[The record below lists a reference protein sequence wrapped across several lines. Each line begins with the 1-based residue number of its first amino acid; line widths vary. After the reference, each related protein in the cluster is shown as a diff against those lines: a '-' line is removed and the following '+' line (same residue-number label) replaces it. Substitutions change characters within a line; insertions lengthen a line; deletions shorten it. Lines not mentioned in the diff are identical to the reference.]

1 MLFTIG
7 GRCDPHFLFEAG
19 AEIIL
24 IGITT
29 FQADLLQTH
38 SSRSQVTGGCGNS
51 LRCDKV
57 TETDSLI
64 FLKRAL
70 K

>member
-1 MLFTIG
+1 MLFPIG
-7 GRCDPHFLFEAG
+7 GRGDPHFLFEAG

-29 FQADLLQTH
+29 LQADLLQTH
-38 SSRSQVTGGCGNS
+38 SSRSQITGSCGNS

>member
-1 MLFTIG
+1 MLFPIG
-7 GRCDPHFLFEAG
+7 RGGDPHFLFEAG

-38 SSRSQVTGGCGNS
+38 RSRSQVTGGCGNP
-51 LRCDKV
+51 LRCNKV
-57 TETDSLI
+57 TETDPLI
-64 FLKRAL
+64 FFEKST
-70 K
+70 

>member
-7 GRCDPHFLFEAG
+7 GRCDSHFLFEAG

>member
-1 MLFTIG
+1 MLFPIG
-7 GRCDPHFLFEAG
+7 RGGDPHFLFEAG

-38 SSRSQVTGGCGNS
+38 RSCSQVTGGCGNP

-57 TETDSLI
+57 TETDPLI
-64 FLKRAL
+64 FFEKST
-70 K
+70 

>member
-1 MLFTIG
+1 MLFPIG

-38 SSRSQVTGGCGNS
+38 RSRSQVTGGCGNP
-51 LRCDKV
+51 LRCNKV
-57 TETDSLI
+57 TETDPLI

>member
-1 MLFTIG
+1 MLFSIG
-7 GRCDPHFLFEAG
+7 GRGDTHFLFEAG

-38 SSRSQVTGGCGNS
+38 SSRSQITGGCGNP
-51 LRCDKV
+51 LRCDKI
-57 TETDSLI
+57 TDADPLI
-64 FLKRAL
+64 FFEKST
-70 K
+70 

>member
-7 GRCDPHFLFEAG
+7 GRRDPHFLFEAG

-29 FQADLLQTH
+29 FQADLLQAHTGC
-38 SSRSQVTGGCGNS
+38 RKVTGGCGNP

-57 TETDSLI
+57 ADTDPLI